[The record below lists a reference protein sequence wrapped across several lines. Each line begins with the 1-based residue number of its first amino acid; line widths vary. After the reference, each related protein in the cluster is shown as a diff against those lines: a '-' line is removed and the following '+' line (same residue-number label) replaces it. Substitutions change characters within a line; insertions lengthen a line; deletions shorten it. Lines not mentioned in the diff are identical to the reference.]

1 MSLLLT
7 PFLTIYTQ
15 LQSFP
20 IFPDHSSKVI
30 KFNLNMQHK
39 DTTFKYVLR
48 GILNCSPQVRPNPD
62 PNILVLS
69 PTLP

>member
-1 MSLLLT
+1 
-7 PFLTIYTQ
+7 
-15 LQSFP
+15 
-20 IFPDHSSKVI
+20 
-30 KFNLNMQHK
+30 MQHK

-48 GILNCSPQVRPNPD
+48 GILNWSPQIRPNPD